1 VYCPKIERVNQT
13 RTVVPVLSRH
23 FQLNS
28 LHAFPICDVLLAFE
42 ECLVR
47 TLHQEVCDMNDFK
60 AQRPNAIEQR
70 SIQQTIRKCEL
81 RKIVPLADTTIYQ
94 MEQRGEFPKRFN
106 LSPRCVVWSLIEVED
121 WIERRRQN
129 SKNSET
135 KRAPFPD
142 VRQRKFR
149 PVRT

>member
-1 VYCPKIERVNQT
+1 M
-13 RTVVPVLSRH
+13 PVLSRH
-23 FQLNS
+23 FQLQS
-28 LHAFPICDVLLAFE
+28 LLAFPICDVLLAIE

-47 TLHQEVCDMNDFK
+47 TLHQEVCDMKNVNSQK
-60 AQRPNAIEQR
+60 PNAIVQR

-106 LSPRCVVWSLIEVED
+106 LSPRCVVWSLNEVED
-121 WIERRRQN
+121 WVESRRQA
-129 SKNSET
+129 SIISET
-135 KRAPFPD
+135 KRPPFPD

>member
-1 VYCPKIERVNQT
+1 MK
-13 RTVVPVLSRH
+13 
-23 FQLNS
+23 
-28 LHAFPICDVLLAFE
+28 
-42 ECLVR
+42 
-47 TLHQEVCDMNDFK
+47 DFK
-60 AQRPNAIEQR
+60 APRSNAIQQR
-70 SIQQTIRKCEL
+70 IRKCEL

-121 WIERRRQN
+121 WIEQRRQDAII
-129 SKNSET
+129 SQI
-135 KRAPFPD
+135 KRPPFPN

>member
-1 VYCPKIERVNQT
+1 MK
-13 RTVVPVLSRH
+13 
-23 FQLNS
+23 
-28 LHAFPICDVLLAFE
+28 
-42 ECLVR
+42 
-47 TLHQEVCDMNDFK
+47 DFK
-60 AQRPNAIEQR
+60 AQRPNVIVQR

-121 WIERRRQN
+121 WVESRRQD
-129 SKNSET
+129 SIISET
-135 KRAPFPD
+135 KWPPFPN

>member
-1 VYCPKIERVNQT
+1 MYCLQIESAGQT
-13 RTVVPVLSRH
+13 RTVIPVLSRH
-23 FQLNS
+23 FQLKN
-28 LHAFPICDVLLAFE
+28 LQVFPICDVLLAFE

-47 TLHQEVCDMNDFK
+47 TLHQEVCNMKDFK
-60 AQRPNAIEQR
+60 AQRPNAIVPR

-121 WIERRRQN
+121 WVELRRQN
-129 SKNSET
+129 SIISET
-135 KRAPFPD
+135 KRPPFPD
-142 VRQRKFR
+142 VRQRKYR

>member
-1 VYCPKIERVNQT
+1 MPA
-13 RTVVPVLSRH
+13 LSRH
-23 FQLNS
+23 FQLKS
-28 LHAFPICDVLLAFE
+28 LGAFPIFDVRFAFD
-42 ECLVR
+42 ECPIR
-47 TLHQEVCDMNDFK
+47 TLHQEVCYMTDFK
-60 AQRPNAIEQR
+60 AQRLNAIEQR
-70 SIQQTIRKCEL
+70 SIQQTIRKGEL

-121 WIERRRQN
+121 WIEQRRQDPII
-129 SKNSET
+129 SQI
-135 KRAPFPD
+135 KRPPFPN

>member
-1 VYCPKIERVNQT
+1 M
-13 RTVVPVLSRH
+13 PVLSRH
-23 FQLNS
+23 FQLKS
-28 LHAFPICDVLLAFE
+28 LQVFPICNVLLAFE
-42 ECLVR
+42 ECLAC
-47 TLHQEVCDMNDFK
+47 TLHQEVRDMKDVNS
-60 AQRPNAIEQR
+60 QRPNAIVRR

-81 RKIVPLADTTIYQ
+81 RKIVPLADTTIYH

-121 WIERRRQN
+121 WVESRRQD
-129 SKNSET
+129 SIISET
-135 KRAPFPD
+135 KRPLFPD

>member
-1 VYCPKIERVNQT
+1 M
-13 RTVVPVLSRH
+13 PVLSRH
-23 FQLNS
+23 FQLKI
-28 LHAFPICDVLLAFE
+28 LQAFPICGVLLTFE

-47 TLHQEVCDMNDFK
+47 TLHQEVCNMKDFK
-60 AQRPNAIEQR
+60 APRPNTTVQR

-121 WIERRRQN
+121 WVELRRKD
-129 SKNSET
+129 SIISET
-135 KRAPFPD
+135 KRPPFPD

>member
-1 VYCPKIERVNQT
+1 MKDVN
-13 RTVVPVLSRH
+13 S
-23 FQLNS
+23 
-28 LHAFPICDVLLAFE
+28 
-42 ECLVR
+42 
-47 TLHQEVCDMNDFK
+47 
-60 AQRPNAIEQR
+60 QRPNANVQR

-106 LSPRCVVWSLIEVED
+106 LSPRCVVWSLVEVEN
-121 WIERRRQN
+121 WVEARRQD
-129 SKNSET
+129 SIISET
-135 KRAPFPD
+135 KRTPFPD

>member
-1 VYCPKIERVNQT
+1 LK
-13 RTVVPVLSRH
+13 
-23 FQLNS
+23 S
-28 LHAFPICDVLLAFE
+28 LQAFPIFDDLSATE

-47 TLHQEVCDMNDFK
+47 ALHQEVCDMKDVNS
-60 AQRPNAIEQR
+60 QRPNAIVQR

-94 MEQRGEFPKRFN
+94 LEQRGEFPKRFN
-106 LSPRCVVWSLIEVED
+106 LSPRCVVWSLTEVED
-121 WIERRRQN
+121 WVKSRRQD
-129 SKNSET
+129 SILSET
-135 KRAPFPD
+135 TRPPFPN

>member
-1 VYCPKIERVNQT
+1 M
-13 RTVVPVLSRH
+13 PVLSRH
-23 FQLNS
+23 FQLQS
-28 LHAFPICDVLLAFE
+28 LQVFPICDVLLAFE
-42 ECLVR
+42 ECLVL
-47 TLHQEVCDMNDFK
+47 TLHQEVCDMKDVNS
-60 AQRPNAIEQR
+60 QRPNAIVQR

-121 WIERRRQN
+121 WVESRRQD
-129 SKNSET
+129 SIISET
-135 KRAPFPD
+135 KRPPFPD

>member
-1 VYCPKIERVNQT
+1 VGQT
-13 RTVVPVLSRH
+13 RTVMPVLSRH
-23 FQLNS
+23 FQLQS
-28 LHAFPICDVLLAFE
+28 LLAFPICDVLLAIE

-47 TLHQEVCDMNDFK
+47 TLHQEVCDMKNVNSQK
-60 AQRPNAIEQR
+60 PNAIVQR

-106 LSPRCVVWSLIEVED
+106 LSPRCVVWSLNEVED
-121 WIERRRQN
+121 WVESRRQA
-129 SKNSET
+129 SIISET
-135 KRAPFPD
+135 KRPPFPD

>member
-1 VYCPKIERVNQT
+1 M
-13 RTVVPVLSRH
+13 PVLSRH
-23 FQLNS
+23 FQLKS
-28 LHAFPICDVLLAFE
+28 LQAFPICGVPLTFE

-47 TLHQEVCDMNDFK
+47 TLHQEVCNMKDFK
-60 AQRPNAIEQR
+60 APGPNAIVQR

-94 MEQRGEFPKRFN
+94 MEKRGEFPKRFN

-121 WIERRRQN
+121 WVKSRRQD
-129 SKNSET
+129 SIIFET
-135 KRAPFPD
+135 ARPPFPD

>member
-1 VYCPKIERVNQT
+1 M
-13 RTVVPVLSRH
+13 PVLSRH
-23 FQLNS
+23 FQLKS
-28 LHAFPICDVLLAFE
+28 LQAFPICDVLLASE

-47 TLHQEVCDMNDFK
+47 TLHQEVCDMKDFK
-60 AQRPNAIEQR
+60 AQRPNAMVQR

-94 MEQRGEFPKRFN
+94 MERRGEFPKRFN

-121 WIERRRQN
+121 WVEQRRQD
-129 SKNSET
+129 SIISET
-135 KRAPFPD
+135 KRPPFPD